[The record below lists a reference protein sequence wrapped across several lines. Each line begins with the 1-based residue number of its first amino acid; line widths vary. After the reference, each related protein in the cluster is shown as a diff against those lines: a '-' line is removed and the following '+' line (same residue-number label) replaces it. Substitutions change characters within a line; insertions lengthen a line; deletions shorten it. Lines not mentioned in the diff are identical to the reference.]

1 LAVEWK
7 KVRTEEQGSAEDVIT
22 AAKEAPATKM
32 FASETQAEEKA
43 LLAKDTDSKPRKD
56 SWSGLDMPHR
66 EMQDLLANG
75 YPFFSRPIAHT
86 RGKWPAEDDIT
97 AAKEAPATKMVA
109 SEAQAEEK
117 VLLTKDTDSKPRKNS
132 WLDRW
137 DIQDR
142 KIRELLANDDPF
154 SDRALGGDKWISA
167 EASVARPAHRL
178 VADLPC
184 VGAGYQDGGE
194 PGGDEDLGC
203 QTNAD
208 LGVSVY
214 GSKDENEEDEEDEED
229 GGEEDEEYKEEEEDD
244 EPPVYEFDRA
254 GVRSNCGSEI
264 IRESCSCCNGVCDRG
279 CIHDEYVYVSD
290 VYDTSHPKTSHLSA
304 FDRFFGAGGVCG
316 GVFSPPE
323 RSSTPAFNSLFTCVD
338 RLSDAVFQYKHE
350 GPDKEGNVPLFRIE
364 GRALRST
371 QYGVRSTEP
380 DPDPTVTYSNKAYN
394 VPANDVVIL
403 SSPYKGRVWVRADDR
418 ITVNLRQVCGGKDEE
433 ETIRIRTDQ
442 PLYRVGVCN
451 GSATK
456 YQMDPNLEGYLSC
469 SVAASSRDLEIIITD
484 APRILTQEKLANEE
498 ARCAPLAHGWHLF
511 VSSTF
516 DGEPETTMLP
526 VRLIHHLK

>member
-1 LAVEWK
+1 MSDIASNDDLPALEIVAPFDARPLDVPCAGISRDAMVTAAPTPSAEDQQLTDPFRPQAGATCACGDLTIQSGHRQLPLDDWVRPLLEREQAEARLPVRGGLAVEWK
-7 KVRTEEQGSAEDVIT
+7 KVRTEDQGSAEDVIT
-22 AAKEAPATKM
+22 GAKEAPATKM
-32 FASETQAEEKA
+32 FASEAQAEEKA

-56 SWSGLDMPHR
+56 SWSGLDIPHR

-75 YPFFSRPIAHT
+75 FPFLSRPIAHT
-86 RGKWPAEDDIT
+86 RGKWPAEDVIT

-229 GGEEDEEYKEEEEDD
+229 GGEEDEEYKEEEE
-244 EPPVYEFDRA
+244 
-254 GVRSNCGSEI
+254 
-264 IRESCSCCNGVCDRG
+264 
-279 CIHDEYVYVSD
+279 
-290 VYDTSHPKTSHLSA
+290 
-304 FDRFFGAGGVCG
+304 
-316 GVFSPPE
+316 
-323 RSSTPAFNSLFTCVD
+323 
-338 RLSDAVFQYKHE
+338 
-350 GPDKEGNVPLFRIE
+350 
-364 GRALRST
+364 
-371 QYGVRSTEP
+371 
-380 DPDPTVTYSNKAYN
+380 
-394 VPANDVVIL
+394 
-403 SSPYKGRVWVRADDR
+403 
-418 ITVNLRQVCGGKDEE
+418 EE
-433 ETIRIRTDQ
+433 E
-442 PLYRVGVCN
+442 
-451 GSATK
+451 
-456 YQMDPNLEGYLSC
+456 
-469 SVAASSRDLEIIITD
+469 
-484 APRILTQEKLANEE
+484 EE
-498 ARCAPLAHGWHLF
+498 EE
-511 VSSTF
+511 
-516 DGEPETTMLP
+516 DDDY
-526 VRLIHHLK
+526 LIHLLATNFESDED